1 MKKCY
6 KNFIKTFVLSFI
18 FILSLIKVNASAE
31 VIELSGEPEGLIIT
45 QKNLFDIKNMNPGDK
60 ENSKITIKNTANNK
74 IKLYLTIKKTSS
86 VDLEGD
92 LFEKLQI
99 TVNYKNGQLF
109 SGNIG
114 GFTPS
119 NLYLGEFAK
128 GDSKEIDINAYLPG
142 AETDNRYQ
150 GKDIKMQWIF
160 TATEVASPGGN
171 LPKTGETATIMI
183 YLLGIISILY
193 GVRKL
198 LARRSEVNS

>member
-6 KNFIKTFVLSFI
+6 KNFIKTFILSFI

-31 VIELSGEPEGLIIT
+31 VIELSGAPEGLIIT
-45 QKNLFDIKNMNPGDK
+45 RKNLFDIKNMNPGDK
-60 ENSKITIKNTANNK
+60 ENSKITIKNTANSK
-74 IKLYLTIKKTSS
+74 IKLYLTIKKTSP

-99 TVNYKNGQLF
+99 AINYNNGELF

-128 GDSKEIDINAYLPG
+128 GDSKEIDIKAYLPG

-160 TATEVASPGGN
+160 TATEVGNPGGN
-171 LPKTGETATIMI
+171 LPKTGEAATIMV
-183 YLLGIISILY
+183 YLLGVVLILF

-198 LARRSEVNS
+198 LTKRKEINS